1 MVFGTGDSQ
10 YDQHDKLQEGNF
22 KVVINSEY
30 METTPL
36 GRTEWIKFI
45 AAFFNKEAEAE
56 RIFEN
61 IADRYTKLAAKTCV
75 VSVKPTVFCNIAY
88 RGAWH
93 VPGGN
98 SYVAAFLQDA
108 GAKYLWDD
116 DHSTGGM
123 PMNIESVLARAKDA
137 DFWIN
142 PGAGRSREE
151 LAAVDER
158 YSVFRAFRIGN
169 VFNNNAKMR
178 AGGGNDI
185 WEAGIANPDMV
196 LADLI
201 SIFHPELLPDH
212 QRAWY
217 WQLPEKA
224 LGRK

>member
-1 MVFGTGDSQ
+1 
-10 YDQHDKLQEGNF
+10 
-22 KVVINSEY
+22 
-30 METTPL
+30 
-36 GRTEWIKFI
+36 
-45 AAFFNKEAEAE
+45 
-56 RIFEN
+56 
-61 IADRYTKLAAKTCV
+61 
-75 VSVKPTVFCNIAY
+75 
-88 RGAWH
+88 
-93 VPGGN
+93 
-98 SYVAAFLQDA
+98 
-108 GAKYLWDD
+108 
-116 DHSTGGM
+116 
-123 PMNIESVLARAKDA
+123 MNIESVLARAKDA